1 MKRLIINA
9 DDFGLSP
16 GVSRGIALAAKTGV
30 LTSTTIM
37 GNMPKLYD
45 HLKLLDGT
53 QLGLGIHL
61 VLSSG
66 KPILAPDVVPSLV
79 DAHGCF
85 RRDFRQAVKLASP
98 HEVKQEWQAQI
109 EHILGLSVKP
119 THIDSHHHVHMA
131 PKLTRIAVDLAHRYG
146 IPAIRRLT
154 TSDVAREQGLRVAAM
169 VSGLVIPSTRIIA
182 LSGLKYPERLIALTE
197 ENLKRLPTM
206 GEGTYEVFCHP
217 GLVDEE
223 LCSKSSLLSEREDE
237 LRLLT
242 TPSTRRL
249 LEQAR
254 VELVN
259 FGVFSN

>member
-9 DDFGLSP
+9 DDFGLSL
-16 GVSRGIALAAKTGV
+16 GVSQGIALAAETGV

-37 GNMPKLYD
+37 GNMPNLHD

-66 KPILAPDVVPSLV
+66 KPILGPDVVPSLV
-79 DAHGCF
+79 DEHGSF
-85 RRDFRQAVKLASP
+85 RRNFRQAVKLASI
-98 HEVKQEWQAQI
+98 HEVAQEWQAQI
-109 EHILGLSVKP
+109 EHILGLNVKP

-131 PKLTRIAVDLAHRYG
+131 PKLARITVDLARRYG

-154 TSDVAREQGLRVAAM
+154 MSDVAREQGLRVAAM
-169 VSGLVIPSTRIIA
+169 VSCLVVPSASSIA

-197 ENLKRLPTM
+197 ENLKSLSTM

-217 GLVDEE
+217 GLVDED
-223 LCSKSSLLSEREDE
+223 LCGKSSLLWKREDE

-242 TPSTRRL
+242 APSTRRL